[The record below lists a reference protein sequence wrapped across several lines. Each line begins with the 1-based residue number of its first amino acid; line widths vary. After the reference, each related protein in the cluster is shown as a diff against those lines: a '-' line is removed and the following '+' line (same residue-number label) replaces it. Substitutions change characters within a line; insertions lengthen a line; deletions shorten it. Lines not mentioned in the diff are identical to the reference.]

1 MFFFSLKIIAK
12 RGVFSVYFICAQV
25 ILYIYIYIY
34 QLFDIRDLISRS
46 LIWRNEKKNAKMYG
60 MKNACIVN
68 ESKRTVQLHRTV

>member
-1 MFFFSLKIIAK
+1 MGFFSLKIIAK

-25 ILYIYIYIY
+25 ILYIYIY

-46 LIWRNEKKNAKMYG
+46 LIWRNEKKNVKMYG

-68 ESKRTVQLHRTV
+68 ESKRTVQWHRTV